1 MATQIEKFDSK
12 GGFSVGKTI
21 VVDELRNAKDINTL
35 ELKNSNFTDSNTTR
49 YILRGLNTS
58 TLDLDGLGTKIPI
71 ANSTLNF
78 ITGNIIA
85 VNDAGTVYA
94 AKFETAVSCDG
105 SGNVNVMSSFQTVI
119 KDDIPSGETWDIVPT
134 GGTNNFSYN
143 TTRAGTTSTIKWVSS
158 TEVISIAWA

>member
-21 VVDELRNAKDINTL
+21 VVDELRNAKDINSL

-94 AKFETAVSCDG
+94 TKFETAVSCDG

>member
-94 AKFETAVSCDG
+94 TKFETAVSCDG
-105 SGNVNVMSSFQTVI
+105 SGNVTVMSSFQTVI
-119 KDDIPSGETWDIVPT
+119 KDDIPSGETWNIVPT

>member
-1 MATQIEKFDSK
+1 MATTIEKFDSK

-94 AKFETAVSCDG
+94 TKFETAVSCDG
-105 SGNVNVMSSFQTVI
+105 SGNVTVMSSFQTVI
-119 KDDIPSGETWDIVPT
+119 KDDIPSGETWNIVPT

-158 TEVISIAWA
+158 TEVVSIAWA

>member
-49 YILRGLNTS
+49 YILRGLNNS

-71 ANSTLNF
+71 AN
-78 ITGNIIA
+78 
-85 VNDAGTVYA
+85 
-94 AKFETAVSCDG
+94 
-105 SGNVNVMSSFQTVI
+105 
-119 KDDIPSGETWDIVPT
+119 
-134 GGTNNFSYN
+134 
-143 TTRAGTTSTIKWVSS
+143 
-158 TEVISIAWA
+158 

>member
-94 AKFETAVSCDG
+94 TKFETAVSCDG
-105 SGNVNVMSSFQTVI
+105 SGNVTVMSSFQTVI

>member
-21 VVDELRNAKDINTL
+21 VVDDLRNAKDINTL

-94 AKFETAVSCDG
+94 TKFETAVSCDG

-119 KDDIPSGETWDIVPT
+119 KDDIPSGETWNIVPT

-158 TEVISIAWA
+158 TEVVSIAWA

>member
-1 MATQIEKFDSK
+1 MATTIEKFDSK

-21 VVDELRNAKDINTL
+21 VVDELRNAKDINSL

-94 AKFETAVSCDG
+94 TKFETAVSCDG

>member
-94 AKFETAVSCDG
+94 TKFETAVSCDG

>member
-94 AKFETAVSCDG
+94 TKFETAVSCDG

-119 KDDIPSGETWDIVPT
+119 KDDIPSGETWNIVPT

-158 TEVISIAWA
+158 TEVVSIAWA

>member
-12 GGFSVGKTI
+12 GGFSVGKTH

-94 AKFETAVSCDG
+94 TKFETAVSCDG
-105 SGNVNVMSSFQTVI
+105 SGNVTVMSSFQTVI
-119 KDDIPSGETWDIVPT
+119 KDDIPSGETWNIVPT